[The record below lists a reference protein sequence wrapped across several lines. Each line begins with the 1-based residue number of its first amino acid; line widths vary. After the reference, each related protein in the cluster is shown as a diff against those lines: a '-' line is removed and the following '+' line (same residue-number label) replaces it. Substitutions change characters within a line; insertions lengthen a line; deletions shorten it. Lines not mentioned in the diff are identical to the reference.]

1 MKKII
6 AIPIIFFISF
16 LGVIYF
22 LLPEIA
28 EFQKFKERVSE
39 KEGLVQE
46 KEKEFLN
53 LQKITT
59 QLEFY
64 QENLEKINTA
74 LPKEISLANLLNF
87 FQDKASSSGLI
98 VKGITQIT
106 PLQPKEKKK
115 KEEKVKTRLKPHYFN
130 LNLIG
135 SLASFEEFLRNLETS
150 ARFFEVENISIENI
164 SKKESK
170 EVLLEF
176 NLTVKVYSYQ

>member
-22 LLPEIA
+22 LLPEIGNFQ
-28 EFQKFKERVSE
+28 EFKKRVSE
-39 KEGLVQE
+39 KESLLQE

-87 FQDKASSSGLI
+87 FQAKAFSSGLM
-98 VKGITQIT
+98 VKAITQIAS
-106 PLQPKEKKK
+106 LQPQKKGKEG
-115 KEEKVKTRLKPHYFN
+115 EKIKSPLEPHYFN

-135 SLASFEEFLRNLETS
+135 SLASFEEFLKTLETS
-150 ARFFEVENISIENI
+150 ARFFEVENISIKNVSE
-164 SKKESK
+164 KEEEK
-170 EVLLEF
+170 VLLEF
-176 NLTVKVYSYQ
+176 NLVVKVYSY

>member
-22 LLPEIA
+22 LLPEIGNSQ
-28 EFQKFKERVSE
+28 EFKKRLSE
-39 KEGLVQE
+39 KEGFFQE

-59 QLEFY
+59 QLEFH

-98 VKGITQIT
+98 VKGITQVT
-106 PLQPKEKKK
+106 PLQPKVEKG
-115 KEEKVKTRLKPHYFN
+115 EKLKTPLKPHYFK

-164 SKKESK
+164 PQKES
-170 EVLLEF
+170 EETLLEF
-176 NLTVKVYSYQ
+176 NLSVKVYSYQ